1 MALWREGLWQRLQ
14 EAVLCK
20 AGFQQHYLHAQVLK
34 AQHSSSIS
42 KTGHSES
49 TGRPR
54 LGLDIS
60 TLLAGFSR
68 CEIPSIGLRDRAG
81 KDKQGR

>member
-1 MALWREGLWQRLQ
+1 MWRESLWQRLQ

-20 AGFQQHYLHAQVLK
+20 AGFQQHCLHAQVLK
-34 AQHSSSIS
+34 AQRSSSIS
-42 KTGHSES
+42 KTGHCES

-60 TLLAGFSR
+60 TLIAGFSGP
-68 CEIPSIGLRDRAG
+68 EIPSIGLRDRAG
-81 KDKQGR
+81 KDEQGR